1 MTLPIVVADTSVLI
15 NFLKIDR
22 MDLVGRYPGRLL
34 ATDHVQSELADDYP
48 EQRARYEAAV
58 TGGFLDTCSVTDPA
72 EVSLFGR
79 LGPGVRLGA
88 GECSAIAV
96 ALSRGF
102 AIAIDDNRAI
112 KIALREAELAGK
124 RLIVLRTQDIVV
136 ALIRASALTVEEA
149 DRVKAEWEQR
159 HRFRLKVRSF
169 QDLLASSLSGM
180 GSHNAPL
187 LGQPW
192 LPTSSCFF
200 VRLTTR
206 SR

>member
-1 MTLPIVVADTSVLI
+1 MI

-22 MDLVGRYPGRLL
+22 MDLIGRYPGRLL

-48 EQRARYEAAV
+48 EQRSRYEAAV
-58 TGGFLDTCSVTDPA
+58 TGGLLDTCSVTDPA

-124 RLIVLRTQDIVV
+124 RLIVLRTQEIVV

-169 QDLLASSLSGM
+169 KDLL
-180 GSHNAPL
+180 
-187 LGQPW
+187 
-192 LPTSSCFF
+192 
-200 VRLTTR
+200 
-206 SR
+206 